1 MRGGYLPRSA
11 VAIAPRPDVGIDSLG
26 KLSARGIP
34 SRNYGSCLF
43 VGSRTNPRRRSFCSD
58 TPTTTAAR
66 RKHKRSVGLV
76 SYMPLA
82 AAGTAEAKRCLLA
95 ARNLCAQAEHWHSST
110 TRLPSEFYD
119 A

>member
-34 SRNYGSCLF
+34 SRNYGSWLF
-43 VGSRTNPRRRSFCSD
+43 CGLPDQS
-58 TPTTTAAR
+58 TTALFLLRYAYDHCGPAEAKR
-66 RKHKRSVGLV
+66 RAGLV

-82 AAGTAEAKRCLLA
+82 AAGRPRQKHCLLA
-95 ARNLCAQAEHWHSST
+95 ATFVRA
-110 TRLPSEFYD
+110 RLHTLAFVDEVSNQPV
-119 A
+119 

>member
-34 SRNYGSCLF
+34 SRNYGSWLF
-43 VGSRTNPRRRSFCSD
+43 CGLPDQSTTGSFCSD

-82 AAGTAEAKRCLLA
+82 AARRRRQERCLLA
-95 ARNLCAQAEHWHSST
+95 ATVVRALAAT
-110 TRLPSEFYD
+110 LAFVD
-119 A
+119 

>member
-43 VGSRTNPRRRSFCSD
+43 CGLPDQSTTAFFCSD
-58 TPTTTAAR
+58 TPTATVAR
-66 RKHKRSVGLV
+66 RKHKGAL
-76 SYMPLA
+76 
-82 AAGTAEAKRCLLA
+82 G
-95 ARNLCAQAEHWHSST
+95 
-110 TRLPSEFYD
+110 
-119 A
+119 